1 MGVFKTAVLAAALAM
16 APFAAAAQTDID
28 PYHKALIIQLH
39 PEDIAAME
47 SWEGAMRAH
56 LAGLA
61 ASETLDPVG
70 KMALARMLALL
81 DLERLPITRDEMIG
95 DWSFKSYQAD
105 GLGAYEYTFFD
116 GRIYPEGE
124 ALVLDK
130 SGGSQRHFGH
140 LAQARVDALFFV
152 GALSYA
158 DDPPPGSTPAWKPIP
173 TRRAARAMR
182 WPNSTRSARTAIS
195 WPSRRTAAISG
206 STRSYR
212 DKPGALPG
220 KVETVLRFGSA
231 TNTDLQILF

>member
-28 PYHKALIIQLH
+28 PYHRALIIQLH

-158 DDPPPGSTPAWKPIP
+158 DDPRPRLYSSMETDPDTESRARDAVAELYKIGENRYLMAFAPHGSHFRLYEIVP
-173 TRRAARAMR
+173 R
-182 WPNSTRSARTAIS
+182 
-195 WPSRRTAAISG
+195 
-206 STRSYR
+206 
-212 DKPGALPG
+212 
-220 KVETVLRFGSA
+220 
-231 TNTDLQILF
+231 